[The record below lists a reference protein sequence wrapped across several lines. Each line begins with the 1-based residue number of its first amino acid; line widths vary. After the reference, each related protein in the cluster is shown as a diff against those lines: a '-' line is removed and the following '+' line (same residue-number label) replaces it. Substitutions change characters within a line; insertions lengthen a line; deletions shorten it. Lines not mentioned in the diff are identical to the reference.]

1 MKLSESPCYK
11 VESAILKE
19 SLCYIASAAEQQ
31 CIPKEEL
38 LKKMV
43 QEALKARDW
52 DMSSFFENLSV
63 SQISVREIA
72 ALFHVANLSQ
82 RQYQMCRNLLIKY
95 GINAFPPRND
105 IDSYKITLYPTVK
118 SGPLSASVGVKELFD
133 STLFDIIDNE
143 LLSQSIGEM
152 SIDDFDFQVK
162 AGLDGSGSHKKRQQ
176 LSGDEDDDRLIGNSD
191 SFVGVF
197 MTPMLISVDSGDQNV
212 VPWQNPTPNSTFRT
226 RPIHLYKA
234 KEPRSF
240 VEEIF
245 TRIQAAIDSF
255 SIPHHIEGLSHKAA
269 ITTKMTMVDGKMVN
283 ILQGDSGSFC
293 HYCDIKR
300 DEASDFHHIASL
312 DAGGMPITK
321 TIEECKSRWN
331 LVESGEI
338 GYRDPLRAGQCHKP
352 LISHSGRFFGILHQV
367 LRSLDFA
374 LKILYHLV
382 VCQKL
387 WSEVDHHVKSD
398 VAAAKVRV
406 IDHIKASCHGLLVDS
421 PTVVGGS
428 TNTGPVA
435 NRFFAYCNR
444 TAICSI
450 IDDMVDREN
459 YSILLAQ
466 MNVCLSVSESVDTS
480 KSLNADKLKIHC
492 HETMLYITLHF
503 PWVRITPS
511 VHQMLAHTWEL
522 FEITEGGPIAVWS
535 ESAIEAWNKHV
546 RNFRSGAGCRVRQNS
561 VKSNINDTFVR
572 MLITSAPAVAKV
584 RDTTLKKKRQGP
596 PLLLVMNEEE
606 ALLDSIYS

>member
-1 MKLSESPCYK
+1 MYSEGR
-11 VESAILKE
+11 
-19 SLCYIASAAEQQ
+19 IAEKND
-31 CIPKEEL
+31 PRGFKG
-38 LKKMV
+38 
-43 QEALKARDW
+43 RDW
-52 DMSSFFENLSV
+52 DISSFFENISV

-95 GINAFPPRND
+95 GINAFSPRND
-105 IDSYKITLYPTVK
+105 IDSYKKTLYPTVK

-133 STLFDIIDNE
+133 STLFDMIDNE

-152 SIDDFDFQVK
+152 SIDASIDFQVK

-197 MTPMLISVDSGDQNV
+197 MTPMLISVDSRDQNV
-212 VPWQNPTPNSTFRT
+212 VLWQNSTPNSTFRT

-234 KEPRSF
+234 KESRSF

-245 TRIQAAIDSF
+245 PRIQAAIDSL

-269 ITTKMTMVDGKMVN
+269 ITTKMTMVDGTMVN

-382 VCQKL
+382 AWQKL

-421 PTVVGGS
+421 HTVVGGS

-459 YSILLAQ
+459 YSLLLAQ

-492 HETMLYITLHF
+492 HETMLHITLHF

-511 VHQMLAHTWEL
+511 VHNCPQLGT
-522 FEITEGGPIAVWS
+522 V
-535 ESAIEAWNKHV
+535 
-546 RNFRSGAGCRVRQNS
+546 
-561 VKSNINDTFVR
+561 
-572 MLITSAPAVAKV
+572 
-584 RDTTLKKKRQGP
+584 
-596 PLLLVMNEEE
+596 
-606 ALLDSIYS
+606 

>member
-1 MKLSESPCYK
+1 MFFHITNGEILEFILAYGELKRKDVSKSRKFRRVALKFIEDHRLTNQLGSVQLVLKSIYYAKEKTENWRRNVRVFETEDNESRSKRGRKPNAGTIDASSFSGRPALKLSESPCYK

-19 SLCYIASAAEQQ
+19 SLGYIASAAEQH

-38 LKKMV
+38 LTKMV

-105 IDSYKITLYPTVK
+105 IDSYKKTLYPTVK

-143 LLSQSIGEM
+143 LLSQSIGEL
-152 SIDDFDFQVK
+152 SIDASIDFQVK

-212 VPWQNPTPNSTFRT
+212 VLWQNPTPNSTFRT

-234 KEPRSF
+234 KESRSF

-245 TRIQAAIDSF
+245 PRIQAAIDSL
-255 SIPHHIEGLSHKAA
+255 SIPHHIEGLSRKAA

-382 VCQKL
+382 ACQKL

-459 YSILLAQ
+459 
-466 MNVCLSVSESVDTS
+466 
-480 KSLNADKLKIHC
+480 
-492 HETMLYITLHF
+492 
-503 PWVRITPS
+503 
-511 VHQMLAHTWEL
+511 
-522 FEITEGGPIAVWS
+522 
-535 ESAIEAWNKHV
+535 
-546 RNFRSGAGCRVRQNS
+546 
-561 VKSNINDTFVR
+561 
-572 MLITSAPAVAKV
+572 
-584 RDTTLKKKRQGP
+584 
-596 PLLLVMNEEE
+596 
-606 ALLDSIYS
+606 

>member
-1 MKLSESPCYK
+1 M
-11 VESAILKE
+11 
-19 SLCYIASAAEQQ
+19 
-31 CIPKEEL
+31 
-38 LKKMV
+38 
-43 QEALKARDW
+43 R
-52 DMSSFFENLSV
+52 
-63 SQISVREIA
+63 
-72 ALFHVANLSQ
+72 
-82 RQYQMCRNLLIKY
+82 RNLLIKY

-105 IDSYKITLYPTVK
+105 IDSYKKTLYPTVK

-152 SIDDFDFQVK
+152 SIDASIDFQVK

-176 LSGDEDDDRLIGNSD
+176 LSGYEDDDDRLIGNSD

-212 VPWQNPTPNSTFRT
+212 VLWQNPTPNSTFHT

-234 KEPRSF
+234 KESRSF

-245 TRIQAAIDSF
+245 LRIQAAIDSL

-382 VCQKL
+382 ACQKL

-480 KSLNADKLKIHC
+480 KSLNTDKLKIHC
-492 HETMLYITLHF
+492 HETMLHITLHF

-511 VHQMLAHTWEL
+511 VHQMLAHNWEL

-546 RNFRSGAGCRVRQNS
+546 RNFRSGAGSRARQNS
-561 VKSNINDTFVR
+561 VKNNISDTFVR
-572 MLITSAPAVAKV
+572 MLVTSAPAVAKV

-606 ALLDSIYS
+606 ALLDSFYS